1 MEIWLQK
8 QKDIKNMGYL
18 PYTQKGLDNWLEQ
31 CLEVKSVDDF
41 EFLLW
46 MLSVLEWSNSLVQS
60 TYIVLEKYPLK
71 SVLWLNLT
79 SQYSMSDQSFY
90 FSDVDL

>member
-46 MLSVLEWSNSLVQS
+46 MLSVLEWSNSIVQS

-71 SVLWLNLT
+71 ICVMTES
-79 SQYSMSDQSFY
+79 Y
-90 FSDVDL
+90 FSV